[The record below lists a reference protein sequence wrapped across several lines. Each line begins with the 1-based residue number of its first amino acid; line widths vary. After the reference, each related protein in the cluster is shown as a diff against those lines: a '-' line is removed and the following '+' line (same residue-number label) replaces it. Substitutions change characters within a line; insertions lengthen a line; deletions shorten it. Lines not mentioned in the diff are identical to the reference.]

1 MRRICVVGNSGSG
14 KTTMA
19 AGLASAL
26 SIPHLELDSVFH
38 QSGWQPLEREEFRR
52 RVADFTA
59 GPAWVVD
66 GNYST
71 VRDIVWSRADTVIW
85 LDLPRHQVMRQLARR
100 TLRRMATGEE
110 LWNGN
115 RERWQNLT
123 RFDPEQSI
131 LVWAWTR
138 HRVYRSRYEAAQHDP
153 ANAHL
158 AFIRVRSPG
167 QAAAL
172 LRGARAG

>member
-1 MRRICVVGNSGSG
+1 
-14 KTTMA
+14 MA

-38 QSGWQPLEREEFRR
+38 QPGWQPLERAEFRR
-52 RVADFTA
+52 RVADFTD

-66 GNYST
+66 GNYSA
-71 VRDIVWSRADTVIW
+71 VRDIVWGRADTIVW
-85 LDLPRHQVMRQLARR
+85 LDLPRRLVMRQLARR
-100 TLRRMATGEE
+100 TLRRMATREE

-115 RERWQNLT
+115 RERWQNLA
-123 RFDPEQSI
+123 RLDPEQSI

-158 AFIRVRSPG
+158 NFIRVRSPG